1 MVNVYIFYVDSS
13 TPSGFTEIGETYQN
27 RLIKL
32 GGTALQT
39 GGSSTHDHSGSVSSI
54 STYSADSAKM
64 GYWDERYEVLTSA
77 SHTHP
82 SGTVNS
88 VSGVSNYPAYTKIR
102 MIYRN
107 VSGWNGVVPAGGVI
121 CKEGSAS
128 GWSDLGYTGFVN
140 ITNTYGTSVSQ
151 ESHSHSVSASLNALS
166 ASSGSTSESGS
177 AYAYRLH
184 GHSSSSTTLSSD
196 VTYDYYYAAIRFI
209 KASTYARYVMKDGIC
224 LFDGNPGDHWTLVDS
239 YNDRF
244 LKFGS
249 GSWETG
255 GSYSSYS
262 HSHSGSATSGGS
274 NTNYQIASGGTKSY
288 YIFSASHT
296 HTFNISLN
304 STDAE
309 PPWFRLIP
317 YRSNVGFPIK
327 SSPQPLLC
335 NNILSAI

>member
-54 STYSADSAKM
+54 STYSADSAHK
-64 GYWDERYEVLTSA
+64 GVSSGEEVLASA

-166 ASSGSTSESGS
+166 ASGGLTSKSGS

-274 NTNYQIASGGTKSY
+274 NTNYQIEISGGTGY
-288 YIFSASHT
+288 YIFPASHT

-317 YRSNVGFPIK
+317 YKSDLDFASSLPVLCGNV
-327 SSPQPLLC
+327 
-335 NNILSAI
+335 LSAI